1 MQGDFNFSKKHSG
14 EPFGEVVESQI
25 SKLVIECWD
34 YKNVPDFA
42 DLIEIKC
49 PWGQVF
55 GCVVGMKTGPIH
67 SSRQPFAYRLSFEQ
81 LSIQQPQVLK
91 LIGTWIEVKI
101 FAYRLDGEVL
111 QEPIFGL
118 PPKLCMI
125 HSFACPVSADEF
137 VKFCLKPMFFTKL
150 LGGLDGDFDID
161 QLAKSLIL
169 RLSKLK
175 KLDFQ
180 FFESFYEQYCNVSG
194 VDSRRIR
201 LLLRDFE
208 DILKSESLL

>member
-1 MQGDFNFSKKHSG
+1 MSESFNFSKKHSD

-42 DLIEIKC
+42 SLVKIKC
-49 PWGQVF
+49 PWGEVF
-55 GCVVGMKTGPIH
+55 GSVVGMKTGPIH

-81 LSIQQPQVLK
+81 LSIQQPQVFK

-101 FAYRLDGEVL
+101 FAYRPDEESL
-111 QEPIFGL
+111 QEPVFGL

-125 HSFACPVSADEF
+125 HSFACQVSDVEF

-150 LGGLDGDFDID
+150 LSGLDADIDID

-180 FFESFYEQYCNVSG
+180 FFESFYDQYSNVSG

-201 LLLRDFE
+201 FLLRDFE
-208 DILKSESLL
+208 GISKE